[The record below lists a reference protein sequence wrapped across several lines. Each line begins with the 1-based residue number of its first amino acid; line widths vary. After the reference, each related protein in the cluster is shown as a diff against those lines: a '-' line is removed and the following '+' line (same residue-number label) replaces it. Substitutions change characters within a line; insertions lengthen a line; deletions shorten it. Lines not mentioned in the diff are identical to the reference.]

1 MARPRRPKLTPRL
14 AEYRARFG
22 LTQEQVAEAVG
33 ITAEMVRRH
42 EKGQSR
48 PIELYRKR
56 YGALYQATQGELGL
70 LPHSENSLPPQEGIE
85 TLVAEV
91 LGSDTSDGAIDQLA
105 RAVDSLAESHTQA
118 PARRILAE
126 GLRLHRQVSALVIGK
141 QRLGQR
147 RELFRI
153 ESALLAHLCILL
165 DDVKRNETAQA
176 YGAAALSFAAESE
189 TNQAIARSAL
199 AKALRWAERF
209 TESADMARSGYEC
222 SPDTPIR
229 VQLASQEANAA
240 ALLGDAGRARKA
252 LRRAERAAETVTGD
266 SGISAWS
273 FPAGRQA
280 IFALS
285 VAIETGD
292 PDAALRAAAK
302 ADAAWSAGDS
312 MALANWAQIRVGAGI
327 AHLLKGSLDGAVAE
341 VAPVLTLPPERRV
354 STVTAYMTHL
364 DRRLRKGQLGES
376 KAAVEL
382 RRSIREFNMAALPG
396 DDFMENG

>member
-42 EKGQSR
+42 EKGQSQ

-126 GLRLHRQVSALVIGK
+126 GLRLHRQVSALVTGK

-302 ADAAWSAGDS
+302 ADAAWSAGDA

-354 STVTAYMTHL
+354 STVTAYMSHL
-364 DRRLRKGQLGES
+364 GRRLRKGQLGES